1 MAAGSARGTAWQD
14 GARHALEYAIAAS
27 LALHALA
34 LLSLPS
40 LPWRAERALPVE
52 PPLEARLVSQQ
63 PVAVHPP
70 PLPAPVLKQ
79 VPPPTPKPRPAP
91 RPVAK
96 KAPPAPKRAHR
107 PVPKRVHE
115 SVRQPVLE
123 AAPAA
128 APESAPEPPAPEP
141 VVAAPRVPSPPVVV
155 PAPARATAPA
165 VRAAPPPDVGSL
177 VASYR
182 AEIISQARRY
192 KRYPRFA
199 RDNGWEG
206 KVDVR
211 MEIGAD
217 GSIASLRV
225 ARGTGYSILDQQ
237 ALEMVRR
244 AKPDASIPQGLRGKA
259 FGIDVPVIFSLR
271 DADG

>member
-1 MAAGSARGTAWQD
+1 MAAGSARGLAWQD
-14 GARHALEYAIAAS
+14 GARRALEYAIAAS

-40 LPWRAERALPVE
+40 LPSPAVRPASVE
-52 PPLEARLVSQQ
+52 PPLEARLVPKQ

-70 PLPAPVLKQ
+70 PPPAPVVEQ
-79 VPPPTPKPRPAP
+79 APPPPPKPRPVP
-91 RPVAK
+91 RRVVK
-96 KAPPAPKRAHR
+96 KAPPK
-107 PVPKRVHE
+107 PKRVHGTAPKRVRE
-115 SVRQPVLE
+115 TVPEISVPASVPAPAALLPEPPAPVPIV
-123 AAPAA
+123 AAPAPASAPAPAA
-128 APESAPEPPAPEP
+128 AP
-141 VVAAPRVPSPPVVV
+141 
-155 PAPARATAPA
+155 A
-165 VRAAPPPDVGSL
+165 VRAVPPVDTLSL
-177 VASYR
+177 VAKYR
-182 AEIISQARRY
+182 SEIISQAKRY

-211 MEIGAD
+211 MEIAVD

-244 AKPDASIPQGLRGKA
+244 AKPDAPIPGGLRGKA

>member
-1 MAAGSARGTAWQD
+1 MAAGSGRDTAWQD
-14 GARHALEYAIAAS
+14 GPRRALEYAIAAS
-27 LALHALA
+27 LALHGLA
-34 LLSLPS
+34 LLSLPLLPS
-40 LPWRAERALPVE
+40 LMMEPPPTE
-52 PPLEARLVSQQ
+52 PPLEARLMPARPVQ
-63 PVAVHPP
+63 PTVTAP
-70 PLPAPVLKQ
+70 PAPAPEQ
-79 VPPPTPKPRPAP
+79 SPPTPKPPPPPP
-91 RPVAK
+91 RRVAK

-107 PVPKRVHE
+107 SAPKRVHQP
-115 SVRQPVLE
+115 VRQPVLE
-123 AAPAA
+123 AAPTR
-128 APESAPEPPAPEP
+128 APEPPAPKS
-141 VVAAPRVPSPPVVV
+141 VVTAPPPPPPPPAAPTPVAT
-155 PAPARATAPA
+155 PAPAAVPA
-165 VRAAPPPDVGSL
+165 ARAAPPPDTASL
-177 VASYR
+177 VAQYR
-182 AEIISQARRY
+182 AEIISRAKRY

-271 DADG
+271 DADS